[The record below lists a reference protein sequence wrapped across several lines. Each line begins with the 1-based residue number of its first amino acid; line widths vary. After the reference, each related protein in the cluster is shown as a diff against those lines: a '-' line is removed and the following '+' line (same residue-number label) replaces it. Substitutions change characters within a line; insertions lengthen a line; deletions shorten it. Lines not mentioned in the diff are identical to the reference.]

1 MKTFDLVPGI
11 LSECFL
17 RTLPALSSNLVAVND
32 LSNFD
37 GAELNVTKLDV
48 LQYFQYLRSS
58 TKLDSNQIY
67 NTVTNHLEKFGI
79 CGSRNC
85 VKK

>member
-1 MKTFDLVPGI
+1 MKTFDVVPGI

-37 GAELNVTKLDV
+37 EAELNVTKLDV

>member
-1 MKTFDLVPGI
+1 MKTFDIVPGI
-11 LSECFL
+11 LSERFL
-17 RTLPALSSNLVAVND
+17 RTLPALSSNLAAVND

-37 GAELNVTKLDV
+37 GAEPNVTKLDV